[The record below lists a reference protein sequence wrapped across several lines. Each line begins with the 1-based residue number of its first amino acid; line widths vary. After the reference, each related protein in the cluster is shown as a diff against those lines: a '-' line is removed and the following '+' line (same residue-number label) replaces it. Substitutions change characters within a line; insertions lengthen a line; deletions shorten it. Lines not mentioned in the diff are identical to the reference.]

1 MKKFL
6 AILILIFVLQT
17 PSLADDIQDIQ
28 IEGISVGDSL
38 LDYLTMKKIKKLEK
52 QYYRKSKKY
61 VRLYKVKKS
70 KELSEYDRVDVYIKE
85 NDKKYIIKSVS
96 GIILY
101 ENNIQECYQKKK
113 EIVKDISSAVNS
125 TKESYIWNYP
135 NENSK
140 SDVTDFVLPDGRV
153 RIWCTDYSKEREED
167 EEINWTDHLSVTASS
182 VEFTDFLQ
190 NEAY

>member
-1 MKKFL
+1 MKKL
-6 AILILIFVLQT
+6 LGILVLGLLFIST

-125 TKESYIWNYP
+125 KKDSYIYNYP
-135 NENSK
+135 NDNSK
-140 SDVTDFVLPDGRV
+140 SDVTDFVLSDGRIRV
-153 RIWCTDYSKEREED
+153 WCTDYSKDRED
-167 EEINWTDHLSVTASS
+167 FTDHLSVTSS
-182 VEFTDFLQ
+182 STEYVEFLKT
-190 NEAY
+190 EPH